1 MINLFYKFFDKKK
14 YYNKKIIEKD
24 KISKLRYI
32 KIIRPKLKLIQK
44 NVKNETVSFLHS
56 GHLGDI
62 IYSLPVIKEI
72 SKNRRT
78 ILYIEANK
86 KIINNQDKNHPFGDL
101 FLTTES
107 VNKIIPLLKQQD
119 YINNVFIY
127 NQEPI
132 DVDLNFFRELGIN
145 FNTDSP
151 RWYFHLTGI
160 HCNLNKPYL
169 FVGKNINFKNK
180 IIIVRSSRRQN
191 NFIEYNFLNN
201 YKDILFLGLKEE
213 FQLLKKDLPLLEY
226 YETQNFLELAEII
239 NSCKIFIGNIS
250 FGYSIAEAL
259 KVPRLLESHPNSPFV
274 NPSGDNAYEFYFQE
288 HFEYLFKKLIL
299 KFN

>member
-32 KIIRPKLKLIQK
+32 KIIKPKLKLIQK

-86 KIINNQDKNHPFGDL
+86 KIINNHDKNHPFGDL

-107 VNKIIPLLKQQD
+107 VNKIIPLLKKQN

-132 DVDLNFFRELGIN
+132 DVDLNFLGN
-145 FNTDSP
+145 
-151 RWYFHLTGI
+151 
-160 HCNLNKPYL
+160 
-169 FVGKNINFKNK
+169 
-180 IIIVRSSRRQN
+180 
-191 NFIEYNFLNN
+191 
-201 YKDILFLGLKEE
+201 
-213 FQLLKKDLPLLEY
+213 
-226 YETQNFLELAEII
+226 
-239 NSCKIFIGNIS
+239 
-250 FGYSIAEAL
+250 
-259 KVPRLLESHPNSPFV
+259 
-274 NPSGDNAYEFYFQE
+274 
-288 HFEYLFKKLIL
+288 
-299 KFN
+299 

>member
-1 MINLFYKFFDKKK
+1 M
-14 YYNKKIIEKD
+14 
-24 KISKLRYI
+24 
-32 KIIRPKLKLIQK
+32 
-44 NVKNETVSFLHS
+44 
-56 GHLGDI
+56 
-62 IYSLPVIKEI
+62 
-72 SKNRRT
+72 
-78 ILYIEANK
+78 
-86 KIINNQDKNHPFGDL
+86 
-101 FLTTES
+101 
-107 VNKIIPLLKQQD
+107 
-119 YINNVFIY
+119 
-127 NQEPI
+127 
-132 DVDLNFFRELGIN
+132 
-145 FNTDSP
+145 
-151 RWYFHLTGI
+151 TGI

-169 FVGKNINFKNK
+169 FVDKNINLKNK
-180 IIIVRSSRRQN
+180 IIIIRSSRRQN